1 MSSVNNKII
10 FNGTKKDIENL
21 LGYLIKMSIC
31 KTYSSDEDTREMVR
45 VDSDVD
51 VKVTSVDLETM
62 KRNTLELGFDSQISP
77 SDVFVKAIHD
87 KFPNIKI
94 DGWYKFYDEDE
105 KYSWTDELELKDED
119 YSWGEIK

>member
-1 MSSVNNKII
+1 MSSSVDNKII

-51 VKVTSVDLETM
+51 VKVTSSDLENM
-62 KRNTLELGFDSQISP
+62 KRNTLELGFDSQLSP
-77 SDVFVKAIHD
+77 SDVFLQAVHD
-87 KFPNIKI
+87 KFPEIEI
-94 DGWYKFYDEDE
+94 DGWYRFYDEDE
-105 KYSWTDELELKDED
+105 KYSWKDELGL
-119 YSWGEIK
+119 

>member
-10 FNGTKKDIENL
+10 FTGNKQNIENL
-21 LGYLIKMSIC
+21 MGYLIKMSMC

-45 VDSDVD
+45 IDSDVD
-51 VKVTSVDLETM
+51 VNITNLDTISGG
-62 KRNTLELGFDSQISP
+62 LELELDFDSQLSP

-87 KFPNIKI
+87 KFPNIQI

-105 KYSWTDELELKDED
+105 KYSWKDELELKDED